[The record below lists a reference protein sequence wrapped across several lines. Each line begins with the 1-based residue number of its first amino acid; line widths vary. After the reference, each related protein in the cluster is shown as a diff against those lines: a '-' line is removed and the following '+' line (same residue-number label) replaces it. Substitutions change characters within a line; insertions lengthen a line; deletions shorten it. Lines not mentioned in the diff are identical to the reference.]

1 MMKILVTDISEY
13 RITLKII
20 EDDKITEVNSAIVL
34 QLLNN
39 ATKQNLK
46 RILNSTSYMGTKRN
60 VTLNENLTK
69 EVLQNYPYLI

>member
-1 MMKILVTDISEY
+1 MKILVTDISEY